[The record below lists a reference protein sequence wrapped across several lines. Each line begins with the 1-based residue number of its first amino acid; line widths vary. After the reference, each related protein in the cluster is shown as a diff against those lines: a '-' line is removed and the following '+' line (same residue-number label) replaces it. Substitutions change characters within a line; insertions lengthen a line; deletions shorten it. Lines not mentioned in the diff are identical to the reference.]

1 MSIKTTLTNPP
12 TIALIALQI
21 IGGLL
26 ILASIV
32 GFRSGGMLWPMLGS
46 GAGTCLVEAGGSL
59 TCFAGGNEIMSKYP
73 PGVWEDYAGTLHFDI
88 AALRDETVRG
98 YEVSKGQYVKVEE
111 RSSYY
116 LAPDKGANKPY
127 RLLADTMAKTG
138 RRVTNGRHGIKW
150 RGASAEAAKVDH
162 SIERRW
168 TPEKFRCR

>member
-73 PGVWEDYAGTLHFDI
+73 LGVWEDYAGTLHFDI

-98 YEVSKGQYVKVEE
+98 YEVSKGQYVKVEDAE
-111 RSSYY
+111 QLLSRARRRGKQTVP
-116 LAPDKGANKPY
+116 LA
-127 RLLADTMAKTG
+127 
-138 RRVTNGRHGIKW
+138 RRYDGENRPPGNQWATWHQTEGG
-150 RGASAEAAKVDH
+150 
-162 SIERRW
+162 
-168 TPEKFRCR
+168 